1 MPEEQRLAGFD
12 DPMSD
17 SDARVADTRPMP
29 AGSSPEIKSLLGVV
43 VAVVIV
49 AGLYF
54 ARDVLIPI
62 TLAVML
68 SFLLS
73 PMVTALERLRFWRGP
88 AVMLTV
94 LFALGTL
101 ALLGTVIG
109 NQASSL
115 SAEVPG
121 YARTIE
127 NKVEGLQGFAADK
140 FEAITR
146 AIGGKLPPPPP
157 VVRQRA
163 RSITI
168 AVDPNGQRQPLPVQ
182 VMGNESSPLTIARTV
197 LQPVLGPLETLI
209 IVVAVAIFV
218 LMQKEDLRDRFIR
231 VFGSS
236 DLHRTTLALD
246 DAGHRL
252 SRYFLSQLTV
262 NTSFGLVI
270 GLGLWLIG
278 IPAPAMWGILAGLL
292 RFVPYVGAFLAA
304 IAPIALGAAIDPGW
318 STAIYVALLFV
329 VIEPLTGYVVE
340 PLLYGHSTGL
350 SPVSVI
356 VAAVFWTWVWGPI
369 GLILSTPLTLCLVV
383 MGRHVKSLE
392 FFDVLLGDRPA
403 LTNVE
408 SFYQRI
414 LADDPDEAL
423 AQAESLLGNQS
434 LGQYY
439 DEVVLPALRLAAEDW
454 ARGRL
459 IDGRARRMA
468 RAMMGIIGDLADYA
482 RSVETVPVSRWIVA
496 FIEGRGPF
504 DPIVNA
510 MLVQLL
516 AQRGIES
523 RVIANDTVSRDGIAR
538 TDLSDVAVFLLSSFE
553 PGGTSAPMRY
563 LVRRL
568 RQSAPR
574 AAIIVGAWS
583 GRELADREECAAVEA
598 DATVTTLWDAVERAA
613 QDEVTKP
620 SA

>member
-1 MPEEQRLAGFD
+1 
-12 DPMSD
+12 
-17 SDARVADTRPMP
+17 
-29 AGSSPEIKSLLGVV
+29 
-43 VAVVIV
+43 
-49 AGLYF
+49 
-54 ARDVLIPI
+54 
-62 TLAVML
+62 
-68 SFLLS
+68 
-73 PMVTALERLRFWRGP
+73 
-88 AVMLTV
+88 
-94 LFALGTL
+94 
-101 ALLGTVIG
+101 
-109 NQASSL
+109 
-115 SAEVPG
+115 
-121 YARTIE
+121 
-127 NKVEGLQGFAADK
+127 
-140 FEAITR
+140 
-146 AIGGKLPPPPP
+146 

-182 VMGNESSPLTIARTV
+182 VVGNENSPLTIARTI

-209 IVVAVAIFV
+209 IVVVVAIFV

-231 VFGSS
+231 VFGAS

-246 DAGHRL
+246 DAGRRL

-278 IPAPAMWGILAGLL
+278 IPAPAMWGIIAGLL

-329 VIEPLTGYVVE
+329 VIEPLTGYVAE

-356 VAAVFWTWVWGPI
+356 VAAVFWTWIWGPI

-408 SFYQRI
+408 SLYQRI

-423 AQAESLLGNQS
+423 AQAESLLGQRS
-434 LGQYY
+434 LGEYY

-454 ARGRL
+454 ERGQL
-459 IDGRARRMA
+459 AEVRARRMA
-468 RAMMGIIGDLADYA
+468 HAMMTVIGDLADYA
-482 RSVETVPVSRWIVA
+482 QPDEAAPVLRRIVA
-496 FIEGRGPF
+496 CIEGRGPF
-504 DPIVNA
+504 DRMVNA

-516 AQRGIES
+516 AQRGVES
-523 RVIANDTVSRDGIAR
+523 QVIANETVSRDAIAR
-538 TDLSDVAVFLLSSFE
+538 ADLSDVSVFLLSCFE
-553 PGGTSAPMRY
+553 PRGPSAHLRY
-563 LVRRL
+563 LVKRL
-568 RQSAPR
+568 RQGAPG
-574 AAIIVGAWS
+574 AMIIVGAWS
-583 GRELADREECAAVEA
+583 ELAPGGGEQRAVMEVDGYAATLREAVDRALLDETAM
-598 DATVTTLWDAVERAA
+598 TVPA
-613 QDEVTKP
+613 
-620 SA
+620 